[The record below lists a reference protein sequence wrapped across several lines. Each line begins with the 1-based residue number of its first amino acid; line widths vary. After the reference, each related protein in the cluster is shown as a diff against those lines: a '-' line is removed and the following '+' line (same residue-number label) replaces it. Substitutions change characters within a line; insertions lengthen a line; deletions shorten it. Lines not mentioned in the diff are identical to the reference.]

1 MTNDFDLLRDYLVTQ
16 FELRYQHLFMAF
28 DEIEA
33 MVGTLPAGAS
43 HQKSW
48 WHGTGSAQAKAWR
61 DAGWAVDTVGFAAKR
76 VAFRRIN

>member
-1 MTNDFDLLRDYLVTQ
+1 MINDFGPLRDYLVTQ
-16 FELRYQHLFMAF
+16 FELGNQHLFLSF

-33 MVGTLPAGAS
+33 MVGMLPAGAS
-43 HQKSW
+43 HKKSW
-48 WHGTGSAQAKAWR
+48 WHSAKSAQANAWR